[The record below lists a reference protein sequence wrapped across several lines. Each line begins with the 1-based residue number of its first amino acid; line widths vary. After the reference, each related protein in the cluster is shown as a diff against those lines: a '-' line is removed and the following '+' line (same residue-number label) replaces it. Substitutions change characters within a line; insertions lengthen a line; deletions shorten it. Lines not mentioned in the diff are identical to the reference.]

1 MCAAVGPVVITYD
14 AETVCGRPW
23 RLLHDIITTSRND
36 LLTPLNYSKN
46 GRTAT
51 TPRKVGLRIVK

>member
-14 AETVCGRPW
+14 AETVCGRPR
-23 RLLHDIITTSRND
+23 RLHNIITTNRNG

-46 GRTAT
+46 GRTAAT
-51 TPRKVGLRIVK
+51 LR